1 MKRCIETFLI
11 QLMLFYV
18 CREWSVGVSVWEKS
32 ATASAFFS
40 YNGNRQ
46 PSRPEGQSPDNEKK
60 NTGPA
65 MNNQP
70 KHTVLGVDLRI
81 STMHFCNNLHSH
93 VAYSYF
99 AIICTLQQLDVG
111 PKPFFH
117 VWTLLPDTL
126 TNVQRLNLAAV
137 SLI

>member
-70 KHTVLGVDLRI
+70 KHTLSWELI
-81 STMHFCNNLHSH
+81 WESPPYICNNLHSH
-93 VAYSYF
+93 VAYTH
-99 AIICTLQQLDVG
+99 I
-111 PKPFFH
+111 
-117 VWTLLPDTL
+117 LLL
-126 TNVQRLNLAAV
+126 SVHSN
-137 SLI
+137 SLM